1 MNLVYIKVRKE
12 VIYVSEGNREE
23 KKRDPEKDKEREQV
37 LKDSKSTR
45 DASRE
50 RRHAENLGGEE

>member
-1 MNLVYIKVRKE
+1 M
-12 VIYVSEGNREE
+12 SEGNREE